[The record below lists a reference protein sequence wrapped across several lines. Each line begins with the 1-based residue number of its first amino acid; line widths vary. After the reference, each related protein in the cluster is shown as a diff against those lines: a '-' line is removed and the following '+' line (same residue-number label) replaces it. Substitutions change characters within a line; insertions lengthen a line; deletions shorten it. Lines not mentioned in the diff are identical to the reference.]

1 MNRRQTSDI
10 RPQTG
15 SMRDFKNIK
24 AWQLADNL
32 AVEVHAKTK
41 SFPREEMYGLTSQI
55 RRSAISIPTNISEG
69 AYREHKREYLHF
81 LFIAR
86 GSLGETR
93 YLTHI
98 ANRLGY
104 LNNND
109 YEALKNLE
117 EETSKTLH
125 GLILSVK
132 KETHF
137 VSRIFTFI
145 ASGLALY
152 GIKIFSFRS
161 EV

>member
-1 MNRRQTSDI
+1 
-10 RPQTG
+10 
-15 SMRDFKNIK
+15 MRDFKNIK

-32 AVEVHAKTK
+32 AVEIYDRTK
-41 SFPREEMYGLTSQI
+41 SFPKEEIYGLTAQI
-55 RRSAISIPTNISEG
+55 RRAAISIPTNISEG

-98 ANRLGY
+98 SNRLGY
-104 LNNND
+104 LHKDSHEVLNR
-109 YEALKNLE
+109 LE

-132 KETHF
+132 KETNF
-137 VSRIFTFI
+137 VSKIFAFI
-145 ASGLALY
+145 TSAFVMY
-152 GIKIFSFRS
+152 GIKIFGFKS
-161 EV
+161 VV